1 MSLLSQTVLLYS
13 GIKKYF
19 DENPKSV
26 KRVLPIIN
34 GQSHISIRVIDWFV
48 TNYSKKNNVS
58 FNIPNKQEPFIVW
71 LEYKAQLKGWSKKL
85 FDPFCRNERIKY
97 TNKDTELISTV
108 GQLNFFK
115 WAIDSGVIDYVE
127 TNLKDIEKDMLECCK
142 YSKNESNTRRKRR
155 ELSISAIKTVS
166 KQNIKITLKF
176 D

>member
-1 MSLLSQTVLLYS
+1 MSLLSQSVLLYS

-34 GQSHISIRVIDWFV
+34 GQSDISIRVIDWFV

-58 FNIPNKQEPFIVW
+58 FQIPDKQEPFIVW

-97 TNKDTELISTV
+97 NNKDTEIISTI

-127 TNLKDIEKDMLECCK
+127 NNLKDIEKDMLECCK
-142 YSKNESNTRRKRR
+142 YSKNDSNTRRKRR